1 MPLQPPILYK
11 ADTNSLNTRVIDQSN
26 KWWWFLDKYDSQ
38 RTSLARL
45 LQLFLMTNTWKRQK
59 AVTNSRF
66 TYFQLKQLLIFAFLC
81 RWNCS
86 SRVTVRKNGAK
97 TRSRICGTNIWLS
110 KTNNRKM
117 ITRMKVARQFLGL
130 SRRSGSTAIAGKCK
144 IGSALLKLQ
153 LVKTFEVDSKRSRES
168 VAVC

>member
-1 MPLQPPILYK
+1 
-11 ADTNSLNTRVIDQSN
+11 
-26 KWWWFLDKYDSQ
+26 
-38 RTSLARL
+38 
-45 LQLFLMTNTWKRQK
+45 
-59 AVTNSRF
+59 
-66 TYFQLKQLLIFAFLC
+66 
-81 RWNCS
+81 
-86 SRVTVRKNGAK
+86 
-97 TRSRICGTNIWLS
+97 
-110 KTNNRKM
+110 M